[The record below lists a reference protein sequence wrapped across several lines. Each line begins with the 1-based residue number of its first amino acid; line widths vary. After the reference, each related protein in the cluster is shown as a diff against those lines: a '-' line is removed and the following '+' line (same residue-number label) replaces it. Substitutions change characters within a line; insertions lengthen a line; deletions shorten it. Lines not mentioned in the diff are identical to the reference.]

1 MNIYKEVINA
11 SDRISPFIKITD
23 AEYSPY
29 LSKITKGDIYLKL
42 ENTQYSGSFKLRG
55 ACSKILS
62 LNKEEK
68 SRGLITASSGNH
80 GAAFAFMVDK
90 LDLKGTIYLPEN
102 ASKAKIEALNQYR
115 IDLELF
121 GSDTIETELHAI
133 KIAEASGKTFISPY
147 NDPKVIGGQGTI
159 GLELFDQVK
168 ELDAVFVPVGGG
180 GLIAGIAGLLK
191 EINPKIKIIGCQ
203 PLNSPVMYESIKAG
217 KIIEMESL
225 PTLADGSAGG
235 IEPGSIT
242 FEPCRDRVDHFVIL
256 SEDEI
261 AASLKLMIEKHCI
274 LMEGA
279 SAMSVAALLKETD
292 HYENK
297 KVVLVITG
305 KKITI
310 DDLKLV
316 ISN

>member
-11 SDRISPFIKITD
+11 RDRIKPFIKITD

-29 LSKITKGDIYLKL
+29 LSKITRGDIYLKL

-55 ACSKILS
+55 ACNKILS
-62 LNKEEK
+62 LNEEEK

-90 LDLKGTIYLPEN
+90 LGLKGTIYLPEN
-102 ASKAKIEALNQYR
+102 ASKAKIEALNQYK

-133 KIAEASGKTFISPY
+133 NIAEASGKTFISPY

-159 GLELFDQVK
+159 GLELSDQVK

-180 GLIAGIAGLLK
+180 GLVAGIAGFLK
-191 EINPKIKIIGCQ
+191 EVNPKITIIGCQ

-217 KIIEMESL
+217 RIIEMESL

-242 FEPCRDRVDHFVIL
+242 FEPCRDLVDHYVIL

-279 SAMSVAALLKETD
+279 SAMSVAALLREKD

-297 KVVLVITG
+297 KVALVITG

-310 DDLKLV
+310 ENLKLV
-316 ISN
+316 ISI